1 MRITSGIGI
10 AWRSMSRNR
19 LRTFF
24 MMAGVMIGICSLT
37 ILDSMG
43 ENTKRE
49 TMKRFKNM
57 IGTFDTVI
65 IRPGAGKTR
74 GMVSLTNVPPT
85 LKFEDAAAVAGELPE
100 VKQVA
105 MLQNAFDIDV
115 KYKDKNASPA
125 IFGVSANWLDLRGDE
140 VAQGNFISEEDMQS
154 LARVAILGSDVLPV
168 LFPEGDAIG
177 KTIRIGDVPFQV
189 KGVLASRGAGPGGG
203 SLDNLI
209 LIPVTTAS
217 KRLFNRDFLTM
228 LIAQV
233 REPDKSDED
242 YSTAEAASSHRD
254 LCARRLH
261 AYKSASGDGA
271 SDADGFYS
279 LDDIEGDCDDRDV
292 YRRGGDHELD
302 ADQCFREKKRDWA
315 AALGRS
321 EPAGH
326 FVAVYF
332 GGFAGFEHGWAHRN
346 CAWPRRNKFG
356 GETAAPSAHPC
367 FASLG
372 MDSGTL
378 RGTGFDLRHLS
389 GVESDASGSC
399 ESFANLT
406 PVCLRLPETSCAT
419 AKHFY

>member
-1 MRITSGIGI
+1 MRMTSGIGI

-37 ILDSMG
+37 ILDSVG
-43 ENTKRE
+43 ETTKRE

-57 IGTFDTVI
+57 IGTFDTII
-65 IRPGAGKTR
+65 IRPGAGRTR
-74 GMVSLTNVPPT
+74 GMVSLTNIPPT
-85 LKFEDAAAVAGELPE
+85 LKFEDADAIGTALPE
-100 VKQVA
+100 IKQVA

-140 VAQGNFISEEDMQS
+140 VTQGNFISQDDMQS

-189 KGVLASRGAGPGGG
+189 EGVLSSRGAGPGGG

-233 REPDKSDED
+233 REPEKSDAAVAKI
-242 YSTAEAASSHRD
+242 TALLRQRHHIAASALDDFTLTSPQAVMAQVTQMGST
-254 LCARRLH
+254 LSTILKGIATIAMFIGGAVIMSLMLISVSERRKEIGLRR
-261 AYKSASGDGA
+261 SVGA
-271 SDADGFYS
+271 SRQDILLQFILEAS
-279 LDDIEGDCDDRDV
+279 LV
-292 YRRGGDHELD
+292 SSFGGLIGIALGLGGTNLVARFQHLPPILALQALE
-302 ADQCFREKKRDWA
+302 WT
-315 AALGRS
+315 AALSVGLGLVFGIY
-321 EPAGH
+321 PAWRATQ
-326 FVAVYF
+326 VDPVKA
-332 GGFAGFEHGWAHRN
+332 
-346 CAWPRRNKFG
+346 
-356 GETAAPSAHPC
+356 
-367 FASLG
+367 
-372 MDSGTL
+372 L
-378 RGTGFDLRHLS
+378 RT
-389 GVESDASGSC
+389 
-399 ESFANLT
+399 
-406 PVCLRLPETSCAT
+406 
-419 AKHFY
+419 

>member
-37 ILDSMG
+37 ILDSVG

-85 LKFEDAAAVAGELPE
+85 LKFEDAAAIAAELPE

-115 KYKDKNASPA
+115 KYKDKNVSPA

-168 LFPEGDAIG
+168 LFPEGDEIG

-228 LIAQV
+228 LIAQL
-233 REPDKSDED
+233 REPEKSDAAVAKITALLRQRHHIATAALD
-242 YSTAEAASSHRD
+242 DFTLTSPQAVMAQVTQMGSTLSTILKGIATIAMFIGGAVIMSLMLISVSE
-254 LCARRLH
+254 RRKEIGLRR
-261 AYKSASGDGA
+261 SVGA
-271 SDADGFYS
+271 SRR
-279 LDDIEGDCDDRDV
+279 DILLQFILE
-292 YRRGGDHELD
+292 
-302 ADQCFREKKRDWA
+302 
-315 AALGRS
+315 
-321 EPAGH
+321 
-326 FVAVYF
+326 
-332 GGFAGFEHGWAHRN
+332 
-346 CAWPRRNKFG
+346 
-356 GETAAPSAHPC
+356 
-367 FASLG
+367 ASLVSSIG
-372 MDSGTL
+372 GLIGIVLGLGGTNLVAKMQHLPPILALQALEWTAGLSVGLGLIFGIYPAWRATQVDPVKAL
-378 RGTGFDLRHLS
+378 RT
-389 GVESDASGSC
+389 
-399 ESFANLT
+399 
-406 PVCLRLPETSCAT
+406 
-419 AKHFY
+419 

>member
-24 MMAGVMIGICSLT
+24 MMAGVMIGICSLM
-37 ILDSMG
+37 ILDSVG

-85 LKFEDAAAVAGELPE
+85 LKFEDAAAIAAAIPE

-105 MLQNAFDIDV
+105 LLQNAFDIDV
-115 KYKDKNASPA
+115 KYKDKNVSPA
-125 IFGVSANWLDLRGDE
+125 IFGVSANWLYLRGDE
-140 VAQGNFISEEDMQS
+140 LAQGDFISEEDMQS
-154 LARVAILGSDVLPV
+154 LARVAILGSDVLPI

-189 KGVLASRGAGPGGG
+189 KGLLASRGAGPGGG

-209 LIPVTTAS
+209 LIPVTTAA

-233 REPDKSDED
+233 REPEKSDAAVAKI
-242 YSTAEAASSHRD
+242 TALLRQRHHIAASALDDFTLTSPQAVMAQVTQMGST
-254 LCARRLH
+254 LSTILKGIATIAMFIGGAVIMSLMLISVSERRKEIGLRR
-261 AYKSASGDGA
+261 SVGA
-271 SDADGFYS
+271 SRQ
-279 LDDIEGDCDDRDV
+279 DILLQFILE
-292 YRRGGDHELD
+292 
-302 ADQCFREKKRDWA
+302 
-315 AALGRS
+315 ALLIS
-321 EPAGH
+321 S
-326 FVAVYF
+326 F
-332 GGFAGFEHGWAHRN
+332 GGLMGIVLGLGGTNLVARMQHLPPIFALQALEWTAGLSVGLGLVFGIYP
-346 CAWPRRNKFG
+346 AWRATQVDPVK
-356 GETAAPSAHPC
+356 A
-367 FASLG
+367 
-372 MDSGTL
+372 L
-378 RGTGFDLRHLS
+378 RT
-389 GVESDASGSC
+389 
-399 ESFANLT
+399 
-406 PVCLRLPETSCAT
+406 
-419 AKHFY
+419 

>member
-1 MRITSGIGI
+1 MRITSGVEI
-10 AWRSMSRNR
+10 AWCSMSRNR

-24 MMAGVMIGICSLT
+24 MMAGVMIGICSMT
-37 ILDSMG
+37 ILDSVG

-140 VAQGNFISEEDMQS
+140 VAQGNFISEQDMQS

-233 REPDKSDED
+233 REPDKSDAAVTKITALLRQRHHIATSALDDFTLTSPQAVMAQVTEMG
-242 YSTAEAASSHRD
+242 STLSTILKGIATIAMFIGGAVIMSLMLISVSE
-254 LCARRLH
+254 RRKEIGLRR
-261 AYKSASGDGA
+261 SVGA
-271 SDADGFYS
+271 SRQ
-279 LDDIEGDCDDRDV
+279 DILLQFILE
-292 YRRGGDHELD
+292 
-302 ADQCFREKKRDWA
+302 
-315 AALGRS
+315 
-321 EPAGH
+321 
-326 FVAVYF
+326 
-332 GGFAGFEHGWAHRN
+332 
-346 CAWPRRNKFG
+346 
-356 GETAAPSAHPC
+356 
-367 FASLG
+367 ASLVSSMG
-372 MDSGTL
+372 GLIGIVLGLGGTNLVAKLQHLPPILALQALEWTAGLSVGLGLIFGIYPAWRATQVDPVKAL
-378 RGTGFDLRHLS
+378 RT
-389 GVESDASGSC
+389 
-399 ESFANLT
+399 
-406 PVCLRLPETSCAT
+406 
-419 AKHFY
+419 